1 MNPSYLLDFL
11 ISAGKLKTI
20 KRTGWVE
27 SGVDSA
33 ESVADHSY
41 RTALATMV
49 LSDSLGL
56 DSCKAMRMAL
66 LHDLAEAETG
76 DITPTMKKENHQQ
89 LEDQAMEK
97 MLKGLDDPLRSLYW
111 ETWKEYQNNTSTE
124 SKLVH
129 DMDKVEM
136 VLQAYEYNLSS
147 HNEKLTRFQHAMVS
161 IEHKEIVEMIK
172 KRWTSP

>member
-1 MNPSYLLDFL
+1 
-11 ISAGKLKTI
+11 
-20 KRTGWVE
+20 
-27 SGVDSA
+27 
-33 ESVADHSY
+33 
-41 RTALATMV
+41 
-49 LSDSLGL
+49 
-56 DSCKAMRMAL
+56 MAL

-147 HNEKLTRFQHAMVS
+147 YTDKLTRFQHAMVS

>member
-1 MNPSYLLDFL
+1 MNPSYFLDFL

-27 SGVDSA
+27 SGIDSA

-41 RTALATMV
+41 RTALSTMI

-89 LEDQAMEK
+89 LEDQAMEQ
-97 MLKGLDDPLRSLYW
+97 MLKSLDDPPKQLYW
-111 ETWKEYQNNTSTE
+111 ETWKEYQNNMSPE

-136 VLQAYEYNLSS
+136 VLQAYEYNLGS

-161 IEHKEIVEMIK
+161 IEHKEIVDMIK
-172 KRWTSP
+172 ERWTSP